1 MQINLS
7 SFSPNQ
13 IYHLMTQT
21 VVPRPIAWVLTDS
34 ANENYN
40 LAPFSYFTAVSSAPP
55 LLMFSVGKKPT
66 GENKDT
72 VENVKRTKQM
82 VIHIA
87 SQDDASLVT
96 QTAAT
101 LPHGESEV
109 AINQIDLVP
118 FEDFDLPRVASAKV
132 AFGCSLY
139 EIIEMG
145 EAPQTLVFAKIE
157 TLFIDDTIHKEDEKG
172 RLAIDASIID
182 PLARLGGGEYAGISS
197 PFSLQRPK

>member
-1 MQINLS
+1 MQIDLS

-40 LAPFSYFTAVSSAPP
+40 LAPFSYFTAVSSSPP
-55 LLMFSVGKKPT
+55 LLMFSVGKKPA

-96 QTAAT
+96 KTAAT

-118 FEDFDLPRVASAKV
+118 FEGFDLPRVASAKV

-139 EIIEMG
+139 EIKEMG

-172 RLAIDASIID
+172 RLAIDASVID